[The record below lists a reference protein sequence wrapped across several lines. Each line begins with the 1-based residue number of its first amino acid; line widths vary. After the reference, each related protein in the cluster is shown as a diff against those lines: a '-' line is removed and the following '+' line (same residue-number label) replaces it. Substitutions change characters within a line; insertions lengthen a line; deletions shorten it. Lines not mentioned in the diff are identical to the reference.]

1 MKQRASTP
9 AMSGSAITAGD
20 ALSIRPMP
28 GRLLRVLLSTLRS
41 LRPLRSS
48 PLFLLFLPACA
59 PYPLHAN
66 QTLAQTREVINANF
80 AAGMPLDDVR
90 ARLVELRV
98 KPGDQLLYPATGE
111 RGEVLLARLWE
122 PGGFWVRESDQE
134 VKWTDLSFLFDR
146 DRRLDRTL
154 IYQDGNRYFQGRP
167 AYPPSRPLAGGWRDW
182 PGRPGPPVD
191 PLENAQ

>member
-1 MKQRASTP
+1 M
-9 AMSGSAITAGD
+9 MAGG
-20 ALSIRPMP
+20 ARSIRSKPA
-28 GRLLRVLLSTLRS
+28 RLLGVFISALRSFGPLRS
-41 LRPLRSS
+41 LPIL
-48 PLFLLFLPACA
+48 LLFLSACA

-66 QTLAQTREVINANF
+66 QTMAQTREVVSANF

-98 KPGDQLLYPATGE
+98 KPGDQLLYPATAE

-154 IYQDGNRYFQGRP
+154 IYQDGNRYFEGRP
-167 AYPPSRPLAGGWRDW
+167 VYPPSRPLAGGWRDW

-191 PLENAQ
+191 PLEKAE